1 MVKEAQKPNG
11 LWGSIRGRQG
21 MNTTKS
27 GFMLIE
33 LVIVL
38 FIIAILAAT
47 VAPRIRLFTPAPCD
61 EFVAHFNRLL
71 RYAYVRALRTGKLH
85 RIFFKVNTSTMQLE
99 VEKTTPHGKREFELV
114 DEKGYPTQYTWNSV
128 VELRNFFIKKIDE
141 NARGSLKEAW
151 MYVLPAGLTQE
162 IIINIEDTQRH
173 MIRGLVVN
181 PFSSQC
187 AVYETLQKA

>member
-1 MVKEAQKPNG
+1 MDYGVTK
-11 LWGSIRGRQG
+11 RGF
-21 MNTTKS
+21 T
-27 GFMLIE
+27 LIE
-33 LVIVL
+33 FVIVL
-38 FIIAILAAT
+38 LILAIVTAA
-47 VAPRIRLFTPAPCD
+47 VAPRITLFTPAPCD

-71 RYAYVRALRTGKLH
+71 RHAYVRALSTGKLH
-85 RIFFKVNTSTMQLE
+85 RIFFKVSTSTMQLE
-99 VEKTTPHGKREFELV
+99 VEKPATLHGKREFELLSGP
-114 DEKGYPTQYTWNSV
+114 DNATQYAWNSV

-151 MYVLPAGLTQE
+151 MYVFPAGLTQD

-187 AVYETLQKA
+187 VVYETLQKP